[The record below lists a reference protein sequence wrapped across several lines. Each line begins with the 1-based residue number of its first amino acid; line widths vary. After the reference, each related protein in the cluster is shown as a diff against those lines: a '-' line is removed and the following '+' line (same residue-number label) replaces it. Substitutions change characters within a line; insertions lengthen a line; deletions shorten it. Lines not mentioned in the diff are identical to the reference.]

1 MKEREEEG
9 KGDDA
14 GAQGTLSAGLGAPWH
29 RSPRGPLARSPRGP
43 LARISEGP
51 LARISEGPPGM
62 DL

>member
-29 RSPRGPLARSPRGP
+29 RSPRGPLAR
-43 LARISEGP
+43 ISEGP